1 MRSSSK
7 GEPESCRKEKEALGA
22 SHGKNLGKRKEGRA
36 RGVALQQGQTGQAN
50 QPKRGHNRKGTS
62 PRAAAKEEGGIGSWE
77 AGIAGNRESKEL
89 YTPPPPLLVQAMPL

>member
-22 SHGKNLGKRKEGRA
+22 SLGKNLGKRKEGRA

-50 QPKRGHNRKGTS
+50 QPKRGHNQKGTS
-62 PRAAAKEEGGIGSWE
+62 PRGVEQPQGSCKGRRRNLVLGGRDSRKQEE
-77 AGIAGNRESKEL
+77 
-89 YTPPPPLLVQAMPL
+89 